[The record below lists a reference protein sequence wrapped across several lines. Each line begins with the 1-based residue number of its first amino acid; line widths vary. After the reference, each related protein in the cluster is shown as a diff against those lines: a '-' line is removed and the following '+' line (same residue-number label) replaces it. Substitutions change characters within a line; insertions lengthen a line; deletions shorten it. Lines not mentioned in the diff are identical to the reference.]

1 MCILCKVDILK
12 KWALRHSLLF
22 SLWCYVLRF
31 LHNHNLCYFSMFCIS
46 YLFSLSL
53 SLSLCIYVWFV
64 YWKNEHFIVVCS
76 FLHDVTFCVSHTI
89 LILLFLFFFCSLCI
103 SVIWERDRIDNWTE
117 WLKDLCTCVGIVS
130 LTSTGYQWSLVIP
143 MVGTSKM
150 MHQRLR
156 VSPMAL
162 GGKDYAV

>member
-1 MCILCKVDILK
+1 M
-12 KWALRHSLLF
+12 R
-22 SLWCYVLRF
+22 
-31 LHNHNLCYFSMFCIS
+31 
-46 YLFSLSL
+46 
-53 SLSLCIYVWFV
+53 
-64 YWKNEHFIVVCS
+64 EG
-76 FLHDVTFCVSHTI
+76 
-89 LILLFLFFFCSLCI
+89 
-103 SVIWERDRIDNWTE
+103 DRIDNWTE

-156 VSPMAL
+156 VSPVAL